1 MKNTDKDYFERFSFG
16 DSPEMADELLALV
29 LAGKKTATV
38 SVILEDEQAPSVGD
52 LSLVLDGL
60 STPACVI
67 KTVHVETV
75 KFCDLTWDMVKLE
88 GEDENFEQWK
98 SGNIR
103 YWTRDAAKRGYTF
116 TDQTPITFERFEN
129 ISNSIREYQ
138 NISEHIRTYPRTP
151 AKNSVKKSPQFLF
164 DVNSQKLYN

>member
-1 MKNTDKDYFERFSFG
+1 MPLAEKGNEKVNREDEQKIRTEKAANEKIHLQNRRTGMKNTDKNYFERFSFG

-116 TDQTPITFERFEN
+116 TDQTPITFERFEVV
-129 ISNSIREYQ
+129 E
-138 NISEHIRTYPRTP
+138 
-151 AKNSVKKSPQFLF
+151 VL
-164 DVNSQKLYN
+164 

>member
-1 MKNTDKDYFERFSFG
+1 MNSIENTDKSYFERFSFG
-16 DSPEMADELLALV
+16 DSPEMADELLAQV

-38 SVILEDEQAPSVGD
+38 SVVLEDEQTRSVGD
-52 LSLVLDGL
+52 LSLVLDGHGN
-60 STPACVI
+60 PACVI
-67 KTVHVETV
+67 KTVHLETV

-116 TDQTPITFERFEN
+116 TDQTLITFERFEVV
-129 ISNSIREYQ
+129 E
-138 NISEHIRTYPRTP
+138 
-151 AKNSVKKSPQFLF
+151 VL
-164 DVNSQKLYN
+164 

>member
-1 MKNTDKDYFERFSFG
+1 MVSIQNTNKSYFECFAFG

-29 LAGKKTATV
+29 LTGEKTATV
-38 SVILEDEQAPSVGD
+38 SVVLEDEQTSSVGD
-52 LSLVLDGL
+52 LSLVLDGHGN
-60 STPACVI
+60 PACVI
-67 KTVHVETV
+67 KTVYLETV

-116 TDQTPITFERFEN
+116 TDETPITFERFEVV
-129 ISNSIREYQ
+129 E
-138 NISEHIRTYPRTP
+138 
-151 AKNSVKKSPQFLF
+151 VL
-164 DVNSQKLYN
+164 

>member
-1 MKNTDKDYFERFSFG
+1 MPLAEKGNEKANREDEQKIRTEKAANEKIHLQNRRTGMKNTDKNYFERFSFG

-116 TDQTPITFERFEN
+116 TDQTPITFERFEVV
-129 ISNSIREYQ
+129 E
-138 NISEHIRTYPRTP
+138 
-151 AKNSVKKSPQFLF
+151 VL
-164 DVNSQKLYN
+164 